1 MVIMIK
7 HRLFRN
13 NGFTVV
19 EMLIM
24 LAVISILATI
34 IYGGYTA
41 YQTNASKTQIYT
53 TIDSYKKSLK
63 SYSLEYR
70 SYPKLSTCLPH
81 NSTCCTSYVGD
92 ISTIY
97 CGTNADS
104 GGTHNIDTTGT
115 TGTNVSK
122 YIHSQTPRLPVFP
135 SFTDCVPGLMS
146 TGPCKASATVPNV
159 GIAYISNQPNG
170 KYTSTE
176 TSLTGKGFL
185 IYYVSTSFTCNSN
198 NVMTLSGANLVFND
212 SATYTRQ
219 VGSSF
224 RECIIGLRS

>member
-7 HRLFRN
+7 HKLFIN
-13 NGFTVV
+13 NGFTLV
-19 EMLIM
+19 EMLVM

-41 YQTNASKTQIYT
+41 YQTNASKTQIYS

-81 NSTCCTSYVGD
+81 NSTCCTSYVGS
-92 ISTIY
+92 IGTIN
-97 CGTNADS
+97 CGTNTELTA
-104 GGTHNIDTTGT
+104 THNIDTTGT

-122 YIHSQTPRLPVFP
+122 YIHSQTPRLPVFA
-135 SFTDCVPGLMS
+135 SFTNCVPGLMS
-146 TGPCKASATVPNV
+146 TGPCKASAAVPNV
-159 GIAYISNQPNG
+159 GIAYISNQPGG

-176 TSLTGKGFL
+176 SSMAGKGFL
-185 IYYVSTSFTCNSN
+185 IYYVSTTFTCNSSSI
-198 NVMTLSGANLVFND
+198 MTLSGTDLVFND

-219 VGSSF
+219 VGSSY
-224 RECIIGLRS
+224 RECIVGLRS

>member
-1 MVIMIK
+1 MIK
-7 HRLFRN
+7 HKLFIN
-13 NGFTVV
+13 NGFTLV
-19 EMLIM
+19 EMLVM

-41 YQTNASKTQIYT
+41 YQTNASKTQIYS

-81 NSTCCTSYVGD
+81 NSTCCTSYVGS
-92 ISTIY
+92 IGTIN
-97 CGTNADS
+97 CGTNTELTA
-104 GGTHNIDTTGT
+104 THNIDTTGT

-122 YIHSQTPRLPVFP
+122 YIHSQTPRLPVFA
-135 SFTDCVPGLMS
+135 SFTNCVPGLMS
-146 TGPCKASATVPNV
+146 TGPCKASAAVPNV
-159 GIAYISNQPNG
+159 GIAYISNQPGG

-176 TSLTGKGFL
+176 SSMAGKGFL
-185 IYYVSTSFTCNSN
+185 IYYVSTTFTCNSSSI
-198 NVMTLSGANLVFND
+198 MTLSGTDLVFND

-219 VGSSF
+219 VGSSY
-224 RECIIGLRS
+224 RECIVGLRS